1 MQKADNVVLILITDR
16 ITCHALLQRRLDII
30 LPGILQIQANH
41 IGTRNHDVAGATVGK
56 VENVIQISKL
66 CFINIAMLVAFFH
79 QYADFVLIVRFFCL
93 NAEFVQHPVGNVIEE
108 PHRRIHQLIKQ
119 NQRRSHKQNNLLR
132 LLDGKRFRH
141 QLA

>member
-1 MQKADNVVLILITDR
+1 MQKADNMVLVLITDR
-16 ITCHALLQRRLDII
+16 ITRHALLQRRLDII

-41 IGTRNHDVAGATVGK
+41 IGARHHDVAGATIGK

-79 QYADFVLIVRFFCL
+79 QYADFVLIVRLFRLARSL
-93 NAEFVQHPVGNVIEE
+93 NAQFVQHPVGNVIEE

-119 NQRRSHKQNNLLR
+119 NQRSCHKQNNLLR
-132 LLDGKRFRH
+132 LLNR
-141 QLA
+141 Q

>member
-1 MQKADNVVLILITDR
+1 MQKADNVVLVLITDR

-30 LPGILQIQANH
+30 LPGILQIQADH

-79 QYADFVLIVRFFCL
+79 QYADFIFVVRLFRLTRSL
-93 NAEFVQHPVGNVIEE
+93 NAQFVQHPVGNVIEE

-119 NQRRSHKQNNLLR
+119 NQRSCHEQNNLLS
-132 LLDGKRFRH
+132 LLNR
-141 QLA
+141 Q